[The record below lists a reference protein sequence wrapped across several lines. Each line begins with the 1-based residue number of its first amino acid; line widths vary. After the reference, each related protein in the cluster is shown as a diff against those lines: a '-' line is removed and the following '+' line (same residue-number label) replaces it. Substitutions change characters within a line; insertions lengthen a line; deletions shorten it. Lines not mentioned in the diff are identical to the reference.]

1 MPVETTENLRI
12 RTAAAFLGIT
22 EGAVRY
28 AVHQKRLRLIEDEEG
43 TKRIPKEDL
52 ERYKQETQPDGK
64 PRSGRPKGVK
74 DSKKRSPRKPRKEST
89 E

>member
-1 MPVETTENLRI
+1 MPVETTENFRI

-52 ERYKQETQPDGK
+52 ERYKEETQPDGK
-64 PRSGRPKGVK
+64 PRAGRPKGAK
-74 DSKKRSPRKPRKEST
+74 DGKPRAKKKAK
-89 E
+89 